1 MRIRCSMDFMSCSII
16 YHMLTNARTTAID
29 DRRRPTRRQT
39 DLASEIER
47 LLTSGIGITARAIDQ
62 TPEATELTL
71 VQWRVLVIASQTE
84 GLRIGEL
91 AAHLGISIPSAS
103 RLVRRIEAQ
112 GLLTALRA
120 DDDRRATN
128 IALTKTGGE
137 IVEAVV
143 RRRRK
148 LIGLALS
155 AELEDLPTDAAQ
167 LVGQIADRLA
177 EFA

>member
-1 MRIRCSMDFMSCSII
+1 
-16 YHMLTNARTTAID
+16 MLTKTRSTGRGERQNPILGNA
-29 DRRRPTRRQT
+29 

-62 TPEATELTL
+62 MADAAELTL
-71 VQWRVLVIASQTE
+71 VQWRVLVIASQTD
-84 GLRIGEL
+84 GLRIGKL

-112 GLLTALRA
+112 GLVTATRA

-128 IALTKTGGE
+128 IALTKAGRV
-137 IVEAVV
+137 IVDAVV
-143 RRRRK
+143 RCRRE
-148 LIGLALS
+148 LIRLALS
-155 AELEDLPTDAAQ
+155 TEPGGLPAAAAP
-167 LVGQIADRLA
+167 LVEQIADRLA

>member
-1 MRIRCSMDFMSCSII
+1 
-16 YHMLTNARTTAID
+16 MLTNARTTAID

-112 GLLTALRA
+112 GLMTALRA

-128 IALTKTGGE
+128 IALTKTGRE

-155 AELEDLPTDAAQ
+155 AEPQDQPADAVH

>member
-1 MRIRCSMDFMSCSII
+1 M
-16 YHMLTNARTTAID
+16 
-29 DRRRPTRRQT
+29 
-39 DLASEIER
+39 
-47 LLTSGIGITARAIDQ
+47 
-62 TPEATELTL
+62 
-71 VQWRVLVIASQTE
+71 
-84 GLRIGEL
+84 
-91 AAHLGISIPSAS
+91 
-103 RLVRRIEAQ
+103 RRIEAQ

>member
-1 MRIRCSMDFMSCSII
+1 
-16 YHMLTNARTTAID
+16 MLTKAGSLAAGGPRHPIRGNS
-29 DRRRPTRRQT
+29 
-39 DLASEIER
+39 DLSSEIER

-62 TPEATELTL
+62 TPEAAELTL
-71 VQWRVLVIASQTE
+71 VQWRVLVIAAQAE

-103 RLVRRIEAQ
+103 RLARRIEAQ
-112 GLLTALRA
+112 GLLTALRS

-128 IALTKTGGE
+128 IVLTEAGRE
-137 IVEAVV
+137 IVDAVV
-143 RRRRK
+143 RRRRE

-155 AELEDLPTDAAQ
+155 ADPERLRADGA
-167 LVGQIADRLA
+167 LVIRQIADRLA

>member
-1 MRIRCSMDFMSCSII
+1 
-16 YHMLTNARTTAID
+16 MLTKARSLAAGGPRHPI
-29 DRRRPTRRQT
+29 RGNS
-39 DLASEIER
+39 DLSSEIER

-62 TPEATELTL
+62 TPEAAELTL
-71 VQWRVLVIASQTE
+71 VQWRVLVIAAQAE

-103 RLVRRIEAQ
+103 RLARRIEAQ
-112 GLLTALRA
+112 GLLTALRS

-128 IALTKTGGE
+128 IVLTEAGRE
-137 IVEAVV
+137 IVDAVV
-143 RRRRK
+143 RRRRE

-155 AELEDLPTDAAQ
+155 ADPERLRSDGA
-167 LVGQIADRLA
+167 LVIRQIADRLA

>member
-1 MRIRCSMDFMSCSII
+1 
-16 YHMLTNARTTAID
+16 MLTKTRSTAVGD
-29 DRRRPTRRQT
+29 WHPTPENT
-39 DLASEIER
+39 ELASDIER

-62 TPEATELTL
+62 TPEAAELTL

-112 GLLTALRA
+112 GLLTAVRA
-120 DDDRRATN
+120 QDDRRATN
-128 IALTKTGGE
+128 IALTKAGRE
-137 IVEAVV
+137 IVDAVV
-143 RRRRK
+143 RRRRE

-155 AELEDLPTDAAQ
+155 AEPEDLMAGAA
-167 LVGQIADRLA
+167 VHVRQIADRLA

>member
-1 MRIRCSMDFMSCSII
+1 
-16 YHMLTNARTTAID
+16 MLTKTRSTGRGERQNPILGNA
-29 DRRRPTRRQT
+29 

-62 TPEATELTL
+62 MADAAELTL
-71 VQWRVLVIASQTE
+71 VQWRVLVIASQTD
-84 GLRIGEL
+84 GLRIGKL

-112 GLLTALRA
+112 GLVTATRA

-128 IALTKTGGE
+128 IALTKAGRV
-137 IVEAVV
+137 IVDAVV
-143 RRRRK
+143 RCRRE
-148 LIGLALS
+148 LIRLALS
-155 AELEDLPTDAAQ
+155 TEPGGLPAAAAP

>member
-1 MRIRCSMDFMSCSII
+1 
-16 YHMLTNARTTAID
+16 MLTNPRPIAAD
-29 DRRRPTRRQT
+29 GRRGRLRATT

-62 TPEATELTL
+62 TERAAELTL
-71 VQWRVLVIASQTE
+71 VQWRVLVIASQAP

-112 GLLTALRA
+112 GLVTARRA

-128 IALTKTGGE
+128 VALT
-137 IVEAVV
+137 
-143 RRRRK
+143 
-148 LIGLALS
+148 
-155 AELEDLPTDAAQ
+155 
-167 LVGQIADRLA
+167 
-177 EFA
+177 

>member
-1 MRIRCSMDFMSCSII
+1 
-16 YHMLTNARTTAID
+16 MLTKTRSTPISY
-29 DRRRPTRRQT
+29 RRRPTRGNT

-62 TPEATELTL
+62 TSEAAELTL

-91 AAHLGISIPSAS
+91 AVHLGISIPSAS

-112 GLLTALRA
+112 GLVTAMRA

-128 IALTKTGGE
+128 IALTKAGRA
-137 IVEAVV
+137 IVDAVV

-155 AELEDLPTDAAQ
+155 AELEDLPSDAVH

-177 EFA
+177 EFG

>member
-1 MRIRCSMDFMSCSII
+1 
-16 YHMLTNARTTAID
+16 MLTKTRSTGRGERQNPILGNA
-29 DRRRPTRRQT
+29 

-62 TPEATELTL
+62 TADAAELTL
-71 VQWRVLVIASQTE
+71 VQWRVLVIASQTD
-84 GLRIGEL
+84 GLRIGKL

-112 GLLTALRA
+112 GLVTATRA

-128 IALTKTGGE
+128 IALTKAGRV
-137 IVEAVV
+137 IVDAVV
-143 RRRRK
+143 RCRRE
-148 LIGLALS
+148 LIRLALS
-155 AELEDLPTDAAQ
+155 TEPGGLPATAAP

>member
-1 MRIRCSMDFMSCSII
+1 
-16 YHMLTNARTTAID
+16 MLTKTRSTAVD
-29 DRRRPTRRQT
+29 DRRYPTGGHT

-62 TPEATELTL
+62 TAEAAELTL
-71 VQWRVLVIASQTE
+71 VQWRVLVIASHTE

-103 RLVRRIEAQ
+103 RLVRRIESQ
-112 GLLTALRA
+112 GLVTAMRA

-128 IALTKTGGE
+128 IALTKAGRE
-137 IVEAVV
+137 IVDAVV

-155 AELEDLPTDAAQ
+155 AKPGDLPAGAVS

>member
-1 MRIRCSMDFMSCSII
+1 
-16 YHMLTNARTTAID
+16 MLTK
-29 DRRRPTRRQT
+29 TRSTGRGERQNPILGSV

-62 TPEATELTL
+62 TADAAELTL
-71 VQWRVLVIASQTE
+71 VQWRVLVIASQTD
-84 GLRIGEL
+84 GLRIGKL

-103 RLVRRIEAQ
+103 RLVRRIETQ
-112 GLLTALRA
+112 GLVTATRA

-128 IALTKTGGE
+128 IALTKAGRV
-137 IVEAVV
+137 IVDAVV
-143 RRRRK
+143 RCRRE
-148 LIGLALS
+148 LIRLALS
-155 AELEDLPTDAAQ
+155 TKPGGLPAAAAP